1 MWAGA
6 GNELECRQGAWIDR
20 IVTFS
25 EIHVIPLAQLESHSV
40 WGNGG
45 ACSLAAPT
53 RRRALATG

>member
-40 WGNGG
+40 VWGTGM
-45 ACSLAAPT
+45 LTDPT
-53 RRRALATG
+53 RRRALVTG